1 MTLGNTVYRW
11 RKRLDVG
18 VRGPRVDE
26 AFFRGVSAHYGLPS
40 TLLSLSQSVSM
51 VVLVSPASP
60 PPPTAYAFSF
70 LLSGC
75 SE

>member
-1 MTLGNTVYRW
+1 M
-11 RKRLDVG
+11 G
-18 VRGPRVDE
+18 VRGPRVGE
-26 AFFRGVSAHYGLPS
+26 TFFRGVSAHYGLPS

-60 PPPTAYAFSF
+60 PPSTAYAFSF